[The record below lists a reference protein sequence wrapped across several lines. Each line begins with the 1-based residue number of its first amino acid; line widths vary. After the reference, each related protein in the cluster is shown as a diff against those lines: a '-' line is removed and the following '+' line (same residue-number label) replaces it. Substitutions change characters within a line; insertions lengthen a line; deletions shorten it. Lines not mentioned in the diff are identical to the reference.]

1 MKTIPIALASID
13 QVKNFVNDIIAFPYD
28 MDVISQRYV
37 VDAKSI
43 MGLFSL
49 DLSKPLSLAVHVKD
63 DANLSDLMEALEPY
77 LTDDPDAD

>member
-13 QVKNFVNDIIAFPYD
+13 QVKTFVNDIIAFPYD
-28 MDVISQRYV
+28 MDVVSQRYV

-49 DLSKPLSLAVHVKD
+49 DLSKPLGLVVHVQD
-63 DANLSDLMEALEPY
+63 DADLADLMEALEPY
-77 LTDDPDAD
+77 LTDAPDEN

>member
-13 QVKNFVNDIIAFPYD
+13 QVKTFVNDIIAFPYD

-49 DLSKPLSLAVHVKD
+49 DLSKPFGLVVHAAE
-63 DANLSDLMEALEPY
+63 DADLSDLMDALEPY
-77 LTDDPDAD
+77 LADDPDVD

>member
-13 QVKNFVNDIIAFPYD
+13 QVKTFVNDIIAFPYD

-49 DLSKPLSLAVHVKD
+49 DLSKPLGLVVHAAE
-63 DANLSDLMEALEPY
+63 DADLSDLMDALEPY
-77 LTDDPDAD
+77 LADDPDVD